1 LTSAADQRKGAVR
14 VQEVVCVNLP
24 GRRKSTDWPDVG
36 ERRAYHQRGFD
47 PVGVRPSANGRITGD
62 IHHPTGVEG
71 GWVEVRCYV
80 RAGRAA
86 ELRKAIRQ
94 VTGASSRILQRKVSR
109 HMLSGTFLDDGAE
122 WRQVF

>member
-1 LTSAADQRKGAVR
+1 
-14 VQEVVCVNLP
+14 VNLP
-24 GRRKSTDWPDVG
+24 GRRKSSAFLDGIDRR
-36 ERRAYHQRGFD
+36 ERPTYHQRGSDVF
-47 PVGVRPSANGRITGD
+47 GLRAAANGRINGD
-62 IHHPTGVEG
+62 VHHPTGVEG

-80 RAGRAA
+80 RAGRAS

-109 HMLSGTFLDDGAE
+109 HMLSGTFIEEGAE